1 MIYVLFTVDLYV
13 NIVCGC
19 SSISVIYQS
28 PHLVSNIYTCN
39 TAITKKKQQEKNIRF
54 ELCER
59 KPNSFRPK
67 ANWIDIFIVSGQTE
81 YL

>member
-1 MIYVLFTVDLYV
+1 MFFNISNLSKSPLGKQHIYLQYR
-13 NIVCGC
+13 N
-19 SSISVIYQS
+19 
-28 PHLVSNIYTCN
+28 H
-39 TAITKKKQQEKNIRF
+39 KKKQQEKNIRF